1 MISISSLQL
10 RATKALFAGA
20 LIAVAA
26 VPAHAQ
32 ATDGRWQPW
41 LGCWSPDGT
50 TTVDVGG
57 SSFPLVCVNP
67 VAGSPA
73 VAIATIANK
82 QVMHLELIN
91 ATGQRVAKTV
101 DNCPGWESA
110 TWSHDGNRLMMRSE
124 FTCANSTVVKGSS
137 IFAFSPDGDW
147 LQIQGSTIGANSGSR
162 VVRYHPS
169 SVKLAN
175 GTVLADSAVVRVVD
189 APEMGF
195 AVRSMRT
202 AAGGTVANLDALID
216 VAKQVDPAVSQA
228 WLTETSQSLRL
239 NAKQLTLLADR
250 GLPAPMIDL
259 LVAMSYPERF
269 ALQPNSNRRVDDR
282 AYAGTAASSGRM
294 RDDWD
299 CGYGDRMLM
308 YGYYGNSCY
317 PGFYGSSAYGGY
329 GFGNRYGYLSSPY
342 DYNQYYYGQQPIII
356 ITRGSDGGPAGPAR
370 GRAVK
375 GQGYTRSSGS
385 SGSSSGSS
393 EPRTTSS
400 GSSTTTGGSGSGSS
414 GKSTPPAS
422 TGTSGGDTG
431 RTAKTRPPGGSN

>member
-1 MISISSLQL
+1 MISISSLKS
-10 RATKALFAGA
+10 RAASALLASA

-32 ATDGRWQPW
+32 PTDGRWQPW

-50 TTVDVGG
+50 TAVDVGG
-57 SSFPLVCVNP
+57 SSFPLVCVSP

-73 VAIATIANK
+73 VAISTIANR

-91 ATGQRVAKTV
+91 TSGQRLAKTV

-110 TWSHDGNRLMMRSE
+110 TWSNDGHRLMMRSE
-124 FTCANSTVVKGSS
+124 FTCANKTVVKGSS
-137 IFAFSPDGDW
+137 IFAFSPEGDW
-147 LQIQGSTIGANSGSR
+147 LQIQGSTVGANSGSR

-169 SVKLAN
+169 NVRLASDA
-175 GTVLADSAVVRVVD
+175 VLADSAVVRVVD
-189 APEMGF
+189 APEVGF
-195 AVRSMRT
+195 AVRSMRS
-202 AAGGTVANLDALID
+202 AAGGTVANLDALLD
-216 VAKQVDPAVSQA
+216 VAKHVDPAVSQA
-228 WLTETSQSLRL
+228 WLTETSQRLRL
-239 NAKQLTLLADR
+239 NAKQLTQLADG

-269 ALQPNSNRRVDDR
+269 ALQANNGQRADDR
-282 AYAGTAASSGRM
+282 TYAGAVASSRRM

-317 PGFYGSSAYGGY
+317 PGFYGSSIYGGY
-329 GFGNRYGYLSSPY
+329 GFGNRYGYRGSPY

-356 ITRGSDGGPAGPAR
+356 VTRDPNGDAVGPER

-375 GQGYTRSSGS
+375 GRGYTRSSGG

-400 GSSTTTGGSGSGSS
+400 GSSTTGGGGSTTASP
-414 GKSTPPAS
+414 PPAS

-431 RTAKTRPPGGSN
+431 RTAKTRPPGGLN